1 MSERETW
8 PPPKAPAPN
17 GSGDL
22 PRYRQRQAPRPDP
35 TSSAYEVSMFS
46 GDGPTA
52 PFGAPLAGWWQ
63 RVGAFVLDWLVLG
76 VPWFIITFA
85 ITDVFGHPERVLL
98 SNGTH
103 TTTKTIGAWIWLLYG
118 LSAVISAIYFAYF
131 NGTRAGQTPGNR
143 APGIAVR
150 DIDTGAP
157 IGWRRGFV
165 RFGVR
170 FVLYLLFVVP
180 GLFNDLFPLWDRRR
194 QTIADKAARSV
205 MVRI

>member
-1 MSERETW
+1 MSERESW
-8 PPPKAPAPN
+8 PPPKAPAPT
-17 GSGDL
+17 GPGEL
-22 PRYRQRQAPRPDP
+22 PRYRQRQERLP
-35 TSSAYEVSMFS
+35 SSNRTAYEVPMFA
-46 GDGPTA
+46 GDGPSA
-52 PFGAPLAGWWQ
+52 PFGASLAGWWQ

-85 ITDVFGHPERVLL
+85 ITDAFGRPERILL

-103 TTTKTIGAWIWLLYG
+103 TTTKTIGGWIWLLYG
-118 LSAVISAIYFAYF
+118 VTAVISAIYFAYF
-131 NGTRAGQTPGNR
+131 NGTRSGQTPGNR

-157 IGWRRGFV
+157 IGWRRGLV

-180 GLFNDLFPLWDRRR
+180 GLFNDLFPLWDPRR
-194 QTIADKAARSV
+194 QTLADKVAHSV
-205 MVRI
+205 MVRL